1 MYFIAVIGI
10 TLLLAFI
17 LSKLF
22 SNGQAKNLPGGSLG
36 YPLIGETLS
45 FLRAQKD
52 DRGPQWLEERIS
64 KYGPVFKTSLMGSP
78 TLVITG
84 QTGNKF
90 VLGAE
95 DDIFAAKQPI
105 TLQAIGGKQNIF
117 ELTGSR
123 YRLIKGAMLSFL
135 KAESLQNYIERMD
148 ELVKNILSREIKEG
162 RGTIKAVT
170 TMKKITFNLACE
182 LIFGIEDK
190 ETKEALLDDFSIA
203 FKAVWSIP
211 VKFPGTTYW
220 KGLRARSRIVERV
233 LPILRKRKEELSEGE
248 LKPENDILSCLLAL
262 RDENHEPISDDTI
275 MDNYVTLMVAS
286 HDTSAILMSLT
297 IWKLSRDPEIY
308 HKVLEEHK
316 EIMRRRE
323 GKEDQKLTWGE
334 IQKMKYTWRVAQ
346 ELMRMI
352 PPVFGSFRKA
362 LKDTSYG
369 GYDIPKGWQVFSV
382 AWGTHMNKD
391 VFENPTEF
399 DPSRFENPSKP
410 ITPYAYVPFGGGLHT
425 CIGNEFARVETLV
438 TIHNL
443 VTFYE
448 WSQLNP
454 EEVITRQPMPYP
466 SLGLPIKINPRNQF
480 SYKSS

>member
-1 MYFIAVIGI
+1 MVRRKNIKIWASFQN
-10 TLLLAFI
+10 LL
-17 LSKLF
+17 
-22 SNGQAKNLPGGSLG
+22 N
-36 YPLIGETLS
+36 
-45 FLRAQKD
+45 
-52 DRGPQWLEERIS
+52 
-64 KYGPVFKTSLMGSP
+64 GSP

-95 DDIFAAKQPI
+95 DDVFAAKQPI

-123 YRLIKGAMLSFL
+123 YRLIKGSHAKLL
-135 KAESLQNYIERMD
+135 KAERLQNYIERMD
-148 ELVKNILSREIKEG
+148 ELVKNILAREIKEDY
-162 RGTIKAVT
+162 
-170 TMKKITFNLACE
+170 LACE

-190 ETKEALLDDFSIA
+190 ETKEALFDDFSIA
-203 FKAVWSIP
+203 FKAVWVIP

-220 KGLRARSRIVERV
+220 KGLRARSRIVKRV
-233 LPILRKRKEELSEGE
+233 LPILRKRKEELPKGE

-286 HDTSAILMSLT
+286 HDTFAILMSLT

-308 HKVLEEHK
+308 HKVLKEHK
-316 EIMRRRE
+316 EIIRRRE
-323 GKEDQKLTWGE
+323 GKEDQKLTCGE

-369 GYDIPKGWQVFSV
+369 GYDIPKGWQVFWV
-382 AWGTHMNKD
+382 TWGTHMNRD

-410 ITPYAYVPFGGGLHT
+410 ISPYAYVPFGGVLHI

-454 EEVITRQPMPYP
+454 EEVTTRQPMPYP